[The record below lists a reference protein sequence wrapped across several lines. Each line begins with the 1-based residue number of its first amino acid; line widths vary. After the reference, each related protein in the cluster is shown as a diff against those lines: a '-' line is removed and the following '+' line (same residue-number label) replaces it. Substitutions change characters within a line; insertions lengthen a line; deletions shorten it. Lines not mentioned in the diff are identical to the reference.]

1 MTININDPPLST
13 RDGDNTGFNIDL
25 SLLVVHVLGISS
37 TLGSVN
43 YITTNKYNR
52 HNGLIMLSI
61 NIYNF
66 SIVVTSILLIG
77 SLPILGV
84 GITGLLLDRNINSS
98 IYDITGD
105 PVLYQHLFLTKYI
118 FIKIYLII
126 MLVFVLC
133 SLMLTSYIYCVVTYY
148 INLIHIFYYY
158 Y

>member
-105 PVLYQHLFLTKYI
+105 PVLYQHLFWFFGQDGPIHKNM
-118 FIKIYLII
+118 YLAICWKALEHITII
-126 MLVFVLC
+126 V
-133 SLMLTSYIYCVVTYY
+133 S
-148 INLIHIFYYY
+148 
-158 Y
+158 